1 MPPVGAKTLLLFGM
15 DDERSG
21 SKAARWWKK
30 QIPHTRVEMCPGL
43 GHDLLAARW
52 LRVLSRL
59 APDTLR

>member
-1 MPPVGAKTLLLFGM
+1 M